1 MVHWNSSPHPISDI
15 RDWSEAGRLELRP
28 DFQRRGVWSSPARIM
43 LMDTILRDVPI
54 VGFHVI
60 IFQKGAI
67 LYSELARYWTRLMIF
82 FAMSATSLRRWF
94 YVCSI
99 IGQFLE
105 AWLNNVGN
113 QVRQWPQLGIL
124 QTENNHQICMFATI
138 PNRAIFGFIGVS
150 EFDRAVEFDQI
161 KSATTQFFFC

>member
-82 FAMSATSLRRWF
+82 FAMSATSLRR
-94 YVCSI
+94 
-99 IGQFLE
+99 
-105 AWLNNVGN
+105 
-113 QVRQWPQLGIL
+113 
-124 QTENNHQICMFATI
+124 
-138 PNRAIFGFIGVS
+138 
-150 EFDRAVEFDQI
+150 
-161 KSATTQFFFC
+161 